1 MCFIAQ
7 HDTTSGLERR
17 ITQRATTGHCDVV
30 SDVISINPYNN
41 PMQWIYLDNNATTQP
56 AAQVVE
62 KVNEANSQYW
72 ANPSS
77 VHRLGQSVRQQLE
90 LARAS
95 VAKLITARPREIC
108 FTSGGTESNNLAL
121 RGSRPTVLLTS
132 PAEHAAVRAPAEK
145 LGQAG
150 CRVVMLNL
158 NPCGIVEPQ
167 TLKQALAQQVTTD
180 DTPLVSLQWANNETG
195 MIQPIAE
202 LIQTAHDHEHRAAF
216 HVDATQ
222 MVGKMPVDVHSIDA
236 DMLTFAAH
244 KFHGPKGVGAL
255 YIRRGIRLEPQIFG
269 GPQERETRGGTENVP
284 AILGMGVAAELA
296 YERVTD
302 TDRLVAMGKMRDQL
316 EQAICQNV
324 PDVVVNPCNLADA
337 DHHHRLWNTT
347 NLGFAKLEAEAILLM
362 LSEKGICASAGAAC
376 SSGSLEP
383 SPVLL
388 AMGVPPEVAHG
399 SIRLSLSRYTTQQEI
414 DTAAKVIP
422 NVITKLRRVSANV
435 I

>member
-1 MCFIAQ
+1 
-7 HDTTSGLERR
+7 
-17 ITQRATTGHCDVV
+17 
-30 SDVISINPYNN
+30 
-41 PMQWIYLDNNATTQP
+41 MQWIYLDNNATTQP
-56 AAQVVE
+56 APQVVA
-62 KVNEANSQYW
+62 KVNEANEQLW

-77 VHRLGQSVRQQLE
+77 VHRFGQMVRQQVE

-95 VAKLITARPREIC
+95 VAKLIGARSREIF
-108 FTSGGTESNNLAL
+108 FTSGGTEANNLAL
-121 RGSRPTVLLTS
+121 RGSRPTVLFSSL
-132 PAEHAAVRAPAEK
+132 AEHAAVREPAEK
-145 LGQAG
+145 MAHAG
-150 CRVVMLNL
+150 CRVVMLPL
-158 NPCGIVEPQ
+158 NRCGIVEPSV
-167 TLKQALAQQVTTD
+167 LREALCEHVQSD

-202 LIQTAHDHEHRAAF
+202 LIEVAHSHDHRVAF

-222 MVGKMPVDVHSIDA
+222 MVGKMPVDVHAIDA
-236 DMLTFAAH
+236 DMFTLAGH
-244 KFHGPKGVGAL
+244 KFHGPKGIGAL
-255 YIRRGIRLEPQIFG
+255 YIRRGIRLEPQILG

-284 AILGMGVAAELA
+284 AILGMGMAADLA
-296 YERVTD
+296 YALITD
-302 TDRLVAMGKMRDQL
+302 SQQLSQMSALRDQL
-316 EQAICQNV
+316 EKGIRQHL
-324 PDVVVNPCNLADA
+324 PDVVINPCDLSEMGG
-337 DHHHRLWNTT
+337 HHRLWNTT

-414 DTAAKVIP
+414 DTVVRVIP
-422 NVITKLRRVSANV
+422 EVITKLRKVSANV